1 MSKELDCRRKVDT
14 VGKDVEAPLHAQGM
28 CFTPLA
34 LQFVGKTTT
43 PRLPQPLPL
52 YMQATSGDYEY
63 YSYKEVA
70 EAVKALKSKE
80 ETKLLKELFSVYK
93 KVNKD
98 CVGRHGRG
106 ETPTNLNSAD
116 LASTA
121 KAVAV
126 KAVPVKAAAVKVAA
140 VKAAASKAKARPKTA
155 PTVVPKSSIAVKA
168 KATSISSSSKKRP
181 LVEEEAASVPFLA
194 TKKIGARATKNRKT
208 TANAGKRAQAAA
220 GDPSK
225 RAKQAATIGIHKGA
239 NHQFYG
245 SKMGSKGL
253 KTATRKHASRPSIVP
268 DAKQQEK
275 FDKYA
280 KTADPYIVHRRNLQA
295 DQARELFPQWLWQME
310 CNFSILVHGVGS
322 KRALLERFGKEC
334 LANA

>member
-43 PRLPQPLPL
+43 PRLPPPLPF
-52 YMQATSGDYEY
+52 YMQAASGDYEY

-140 VKAAASKAKARPKTA
+140 VNMAAVNMDAVSVWLCQCSCHGRKAVPVQRKLGHSA
-155 PTVVPKSSIAVKA
+155 PNYAHA
-168 KATSISSSSKKRP
+168 H
-181 LVEEEAASVPFLA
+181 
-194 TKKIGARATKNRKT
+194 N
-208 TANAGKRAQAAA
+208 
-220 GDPSK
+220 
-225 RAKQAATIGIHKGA
+225 TIVTQI
-239 NHQFYG
+239 
-245 SKMGSKGL
+245 
-253 KTATRKHASRPSIVP
+253 
-268 DAKQQEK
+268 
-275 FDKYA
+275 
-280 KTADPYIVHRRNLQA
+280 
-295 DQARELFPQWLWQME
+295 
-310 CNFSILVHGVGS
+310 
-322 KRALLERFGKEC
+322 
-334 LANA
+334 